1 MMNIIDYILMFDHG
15 IINIMIFIN
24 VFHQLISTCCRV
36 LCINNLMCFNC
47 VITTMEYL
55 EEIKEL
61 TEEIKRRDVKDDE
74 VLDKLMMLLSKLSK
88 LEDTLYNTLDN
99 VEKKFTDSKQ
109 YKDVDLTLLDIE
121 IKMALHKVLYKH
133 SKDILALSNSILSTH
148 CETEK
153 EK

>member
-1 MMNIIDYILMFDHG
+1 
-15 IINIMIFIN
+15 
-24 VFHQLISTCCRV
+24 
-36 LCINNLMCFNC
+36 
-47 VITTMEYL
+47 MEYL

-61 TEEIKRRDVKDDE
+61 TEEIKRRDDKDDE

-109 YKDVDLTLLDIE
+109 YKGIDLTLLDIE

-133 SKDILALSNSILSTH
+133 SKDILALSSSILSTH

>member
-1 MMNIIDYILMFDHG
+1 
-15 IINIMIFIN
+15 
-24 VFHQLISTCCRV
+24 
-36 LCINNLMCFNC
+36 
-47 VITTMEYL
+47 MEYL

-61 TEEIKRRDVKDDE
+61 TEEIKRRDDKDDE

-99 VEKKFTDSKQ
+99 VEKKFADSKQ
-109 YKDVDLTLLDIE
+109 YKDIDLTLLDIE

-133 SKDILALSNSILSTH
+133 SKDILALSSSILSTH
-148 CETEK
+148 CETAK